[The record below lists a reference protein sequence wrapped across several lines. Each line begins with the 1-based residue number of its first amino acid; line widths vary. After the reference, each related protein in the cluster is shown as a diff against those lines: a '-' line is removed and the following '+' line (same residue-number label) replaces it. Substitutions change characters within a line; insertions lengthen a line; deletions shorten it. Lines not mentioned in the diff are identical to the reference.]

1 MEKVYSFPD
10 FVMYLMS
17 SFCISFSL
25 CANFNASDM
34 VSFKDNSFA
43 PRECNG
49 RHDFKYFKTCSISDI
64 NVYLEREAHRFAMPF
79 IKFLIGGWFLV
90 VNEKSLLWK
99 PIWLTFGCLWP
110 KMNIPTD
117 TGELDILE

>member
-10 FVMYLMS
+10 FVVYLTS

-49 RHDFKYFKTCSISDI
+49 RHDFKYFRACSTFDI

-79 IKFLIGGWFLV
+79 IKFLIRGWFLV

-99 PIWLTFGCLWP
+99 ADMADLWVSMAQDEYP
-110 KMNIPTD
+110 N
-117 TGELDILE
+117 